1 MIEKSLARR
10 LPDTRAKT
18 EIVIPVWLQD
28 YATAWAE
35 QGAQAVVLF
44 GSRGLG
50 FALPDS
56 DWDVAV
62 VFDRV
67 QRPILPNLL
76 TVKVEA
82 NIETRQEINEVVRHL
97 DKLSYSFAREIA
109 QGVSLVGDF
118 AGLINPP
125 NANVAK
131 SQNKREL
138 KNHLVHTFINA
149 LDCLAVVSLKW
160 GISKTPLNQILS
172 ETATSSSAYSA
183 ERCVK
188 ALCCL
193 FELKYRFTH
202 NVAELATTLPKEW
215 YDIVI
220 RMNGTTHRGHAAV
233 YELDFDAE
241 DGETCVQR
249 IQYTLDLTDLIL
261 CDERANLSDDDLNEI
276 RTRVIEDDGIRNLH
290 FLSKRGTHR
299 GCADL
304 ALEVLMQLDRTG
316 GLAKEWGLGREKH

>member
-1 MIEKSLARR
+1 MFEKSLTRR
-10 LPDTRAKT
+10 LPGTRAKT
-18 EIVIPVWLQD
+18 EIVIPAWLQD
-28 YATAWAE
+28 YATAWSK

-62 VFDRV
+62 VFDRA
-67 QRPILPNLL
+67 QRPILPNLR

-82 NIETRQEINEVVRHL
+82 NIETRQEINEIVRHL

-125 NANVAK
+125 NPNVAK
-131 SQNKREL
+131 SLNKKEL

-149 LDCLAVVSLKW
+149 LDCLAEVSVNW
-160 GISKTPLNQILS
+160 EDSKAPLNQIFS
-172 ETATSSSAYSA
+172 ETATSRSANSA
-183 ERCVK
+183 ARCVK

-193 FELKYRFTH
+193 LEIEYRFTH

-220 RMNGTTHRGHAAV
+220 RMNGTTHRGRVAV
-233 YELDFDAE
+233 YELDFGAE
-241 DGETCVQR
+241 DSETCVQR
-249 IQYTLDLTDLIL
+249 IQYTLDLADLIL
-261 CDERANLSDDDLNEI
+261 GDERGNFSDDDLNEI
-276 RTRVIEDDGIRNLH
+276 RKRSVENGGRRHLE
-290 FLSKRGTHR
+290 FLSKRETHP

-304 ALEVLMQLDRTG
+304 ALSVLMRLDRTG
-316 GLAKEWGLGREKH
+316 GLAQEWGLGRE